1 MRYIANVIS
10 KSKKYKFN
18 DFINVTNSYED
29 IDVSVPTLVV
39 GTEIVKSIFGEN
51 ISYVDRKID
60 ENTYWTFSVT
70 EKRTANED
78 DIEKFKKL
86 VIKKLRKKISY
97 KYIDIGQY
105 DLMDID
111 EFADAFLKNKDSFYL
126 FTDKMLY
133 ISNIDD
139 VQGISLDFCEYLG
152 LSKNVIINKVVENTK
167 NVASIYR
174 LSQKIDKNFFA
185 NDEILLS
192 AMFCYLNR

>member
-133 ISNIDD
+133 ISNTD
-139 VQGISLDFCEYLG
+139 ISLLLFFCI
-152 LSKNVIINKVVENTK
+152 LSFN
-167 NVASIYR
+167 
-174 LSQKIDKNFFA
+174 
-185 NDEILLS
+185 ILTSLIRQ
-192 AMFCYLNR
+192 FNRFTFLL